1 MGWQHISPEVSV
13 KGFMKFCISSA
24 MDETS
29 DDMLWDSSIEAGNV
43 RNGCDEDEGTGC
55 EDGDGDTD

>member
-1 MGWQHISPEVSV
+1 
-13 KGFMKFCISSA
+13 
-24 MDETS
+24 
-29 DDMLWDSSIEAGNV
+29 MLWDSSIEAGNV